1 MFDKLMAA
9 VGIGS
14 ARVDTLLE
22 NDAAEAGGV
31 LKGEVLIQGGEVSQ
45 DLDALVLD
53 LASEAIKEIDDKK
66 VRIGH
71 AWASTR
77 VCGAMTIEAGE
88 QKRIP
93 FELTLPLLSPL
104 SVGRQHPKTWVAT
117 HADIAMA
124 LDPRDK
130 DPLRIRPGPVHRAA
144 FEAMEQ
150 LGFVM
155 TGAPLELSR
164 KNPATGC
171 LQEFEF
177 KPTPGSRFG
186 HLDEA
191 ELAFLPSSGGNG
203 LDLLVQRDTRATRLG
218 SLLSEMAGTDERF
231 YRITLDGSESV
242 EALRGRLESVLG

>member
-22 NDAAEAGGV
+22 SATAEAGGV
-31 LKGEVLIQGGEVSQ
+31 LKGEVHIQGGEVSQ

-53 LASEAIKEIDDKK
+53 LASEAIKEVDDKK

-71 AWASTR
+71 PWASVE
-77 VCGAMTIEAGE
+77 VCGAMTIAAGE
-88 QKRIP
+88 ERRIP
-93 FELTLPLLSPL
+93 FELPLPLLSPL

-117 HADIAMA
+117 RADIAMA

-130 DPLRIRPGPVHRAA
+130 DPLRILPGPVHRAA
-144 FEAMEQ
+144 FEAMEA

-177 KPTPGSRFG
+177 KPAPGSRFG

-191 ELAFLPSSGGNG
+191 EIAFLPAARGDG
-203 LDLLVQRDTRATRLG
+203 LDLLVQRDTRATGLG

-231 YRITLDGSESV
+231 SRLPLSGRESV
-242 EALRGRLESVLG
+242 DELRGQLESVLS

>member
-22 NDAAEAGGV
+22 SDAAEAGGL
-31 LKGEVLIQGGEVSQ
+31 LKGEVLIKGGEVSQ

-53 LASEAIKEIDDKK
+53 LASEAIKEVDDKR

-71 AWASTR
+71 PWASVE
-77 VCGAMTIEAGE
+77 VCGAMSIGPGDT
-88 QKRIP
+88 RRVP
-93 FELTLPLLSPL
+93 FEVTLPLLSPL
-104 SVGRQHPKTWVAT
+104 SVGRSHPKTWVAT
-117 HADIAMA
+117 RADIAMA

-130 DPLRIRPGPVHRAA
+130 DPLRILPGPVHRAA
-144 FEAMEQ
+144 FEAMER

-164 KNPATGC
+164 RNPATGC

-177 KPTPGSRFG
+177 KPAPGSRFG

-191 ELAFLPSSGGNG
+191 EIAFLPSSRGAG
-203 LDLLVQRDTRATRLG
+203 LDLLVQRDTRATGLG

-231 YRITLDGSESV
+231 YRLPLGGHETAE
-242 EALRGRLESVLG
+242 ELRRQLESVLN

>member
-22 NDAAEAGGV
+22 RDAAEAGGV
-31 LKGEVLIQGGEVSQ
+31 LKGEVLIKGGEVSQ

-53 LASEAIKEIDDKK
+53 LASEAIKEVDDKK

-71 AWASTR
+71 AWASTE
-77 VCGAMTIEAGE
+77 VCGAMTIGPGE
-88 QKRIP
+88 EHRVP
-93 FELTLPLLSPL
+93 FEVRLPLLSPL

-117 HADIAMA
+117 RADIAMA

-130 DPLRIRPGPVHRAA
+130 DPLRILPGTVHRAT
-144 FEAMEQ
+144 FEAMER

-177 KPTPGSRFG
+177 KPSPGSRFG

-191 ELAFLPSSGGNG
+191 EIAFLPASRGAG
-203 LDLLVQRDTRATRLG
+203 LDLLVQRDTRATGLG

-231 YRITLDGSESV
+231 YRIPLNGQESAEQLQCQLEDV
-242 EALRGRLESVLG
+242 LR

>member
-9 VGIGS
+9 IGIGS

-22 NDAAEAGGV
+22 RDTAEAGGV
-31 LKGEVLIQGGEVSQ
+31 LEGEVLIQGGEVSQ

-53 LASEAIKEIDDKK
+53 LASEAIKEVDDKK

-77 VCGAMTIEAGE
+77 VCGPLTIGPGE
-88 QKRIP
+88 ERRIP
-93 FELTLPLLSPL
+93 FALTLPTLSPL

-117 HADIAMA
+117 RADIAMA

-130 DPLRIRPGPVHRAA
+130 DPLRILPGPVQRAA
-144 FEAMEQ
+144 FEAMER

-155 TGAPLELSR
+155 TEAPLELSR
-164 KNPATGC
+164 KHPATGC

-177 KPTPGSRFG
+177 KPGPGSRFG

-191 ELAFLPSSGGNG
+191 EIAFLPASRGEG
-203 LDLLVQRDTRATRLG
+203 LDLLVQRDTRATGLG

-231 YRITLDGSESV
+231 YRITLTGRETAEQLHDQLQAV
-242 EALRGRLESVLG
+242 LR

>member
-22 NDAAEAGGV
+22 SDAAEAGGL
-31 LKGEVLIQGGEVSQ
+31 LKGEVLIKGGEVSQ

-53 LASEAIKEIDDKK
+53 LASEAIKEVDDKK

-71 AWASTR
+71 PWASVE
-77 VCGAMTIEAGE
+77 VCGAMTIGPGDT
-88 QKRIP
+88 RRVP
-93 FELTLPLLSPL
+93 FELTLPLLAPL
-104 SVGRQHPKTWVAT
+104 SVGRAHPKTWVAT
-117 HADIAMA
+117 RADIALA

-130 DPLRIRPGPVHRAA
+130 DPLRILPGPVHRAA
-144 FEAMEQ
+144 FEAMER

-164 KNPATGC
+164 RNPATGC

-191 ELAFLPSSGGNG
+191 EIAFLPSSRGDG
-203 LDLLVQRDTRATRLG
+203 LDLLVQRDTRATGLG

-231 YRITLDGSESV
+231 YRIPLDGRETT
-242 EALRGRLESVLG
+242 EELRRRLESVLN